1 MLLKKQDRVY
11 TVIRKEVTL
20 DRDLNK
26 ENKLYSN
33 LEKGPSRQRE
43 QNLFSSR
50 GQSEL
55 GIHM

>member
-1 MLLKKQDRVY
+1 M
-11 TVIRKEVTL
+11 IRKEVTL

-33 LEKGPSRQRE
+33 LEKGSSRQRE